1 MAPPLVLLTGA
12 TGLIG
17 FRILQELLQKTDY
30 TVRVTVRSEEK
41 AQIILSNP
49 VIQRLNPGDRL
60 TYTVVPDILAKD
72 AFDAALNDATYVIH
86 TGSPVPVPD
95 FDPLTQVWKP
105 TVEGTSNLLKS
116 ALKFPTIKRV
126 LVTSSIVANM
136 APMPDP
142 SITVTAT
149 SRVTLPGIPDT
160 FSNVFEAYVLGKIME
175 LNETDAFV
183 EQEKP
188 SFSVARV
195 IPGYVYGRDGLVL
208 SADAAIAKGSSCGIL
223 LRSVTG
229 IDCPAPIHGGYVHI
243 DDLAQVY
250 LKVLQLDPTAA
261 GAAPHSF
268 GACSLVDY
276 SDAWRIVEKNF
287 PGAVAAGQLK
297 QANLPTLPIAYD
309 SSETERSLDVQF
321 RPFEDAVKDVVQ
333 FYLDQREAEKV

>member
-1 MAPPLVLLTGA
+1 MAPHLVLLTGA

-17 FRILQELLQKTDY
+17 FRVLQELLQKTDY
-30 TVRVTVRSEEK
+30 TVRATVRSEEK
-41 AQIILSNP
+41 AQMILSNP
-49 VIQRLNPGDRL
+49 VIQKLNPGARL
-60 TYTVVPDILAKD
+60 TYTIVPDILAED
-72 AFDAALNDATYVIH
+72 AFDAALKNATYVIH
-86 TGSPVPVPD
+86 TGSPVPVPG

-105 TVEGTSNLLKS
+105 TVEGTANLLKS
-116 ALKFPTIKRV
+116 ALKIPTIKRV
-126 LVTSSIVANM
+126 LITSSIVANM

-160 FSNVFEAYVLGKIME
+160 FSNVFEAYVLGKITE

-188 SFSVARV
+188 PFSVARV
-195 IPGYVYGRDGLVL
+195 IPGYVYGRDELVL
-208 SADAAIAKGSSCGIL
+208 TADAAIAKGSSCGIL

-250 LKVLQLDPTAA
+250 LKVLQLESAA
-261 GAAPHSF
+261 DAAPHSF

-276 SDAWRIVEKNF
+276 ADAWRIVEKNF
-287 PGAVAAGQLK
+287 PAAVAAGQLK

-309 SSETERSLDVQF
+309 STETERYLDVQF

-333 FYLDQREAEKV
+333 FYLNQREAEKA